1 MELFQSPSGQAV
13 ARSLCSTTQG
23 AGLAEGTEAARVPRP
38 KAEVQPSL
46 SLLEDDEVGGQIQGT
61 QSELQTPGSPAHVLA
76 SEAPSPRNKLI
87 MPQAPEKG
95 SEPGFICSFY
105 TPSIGFF

>member
-1 MELFQSPSGQAV
+1 MLVGDQGRNP
-13 ARSLCSTTQG
+13 RSLCSTTQG
-23 AGLAEGTEAARVPRP
+23 AGLAEVTEAARVPIP
-38 KAEVQPSL
+38 KAEVQPRL
-46 SLLEDDEVGGQIQGT
+46 SLLEDGKVELGGQIQGT

-76 SEAPSPRNKLI
+76 SEAQSPRNKLI

-95 SEPGFICSFY
+95 SEPGFICSCY

>member
-1 MELFQSPSGQAV
+1 ME
-13 ARSLCSTTQG
+13 R
-23 AGLAEGTEAARVPRP
+23 TEAARVPIP
-38 KAEVQPSL
+38 KAEVQPRL
-46 SLLEDDEVGGQIQGT
+46 SLLEDDKVELGGQIQGT

-95 SEPGFICSFY
+95 SEPGFICSCY

>member
-1 MELFQSPSGQAV
+1 MGKRQ
-13 ARSLCSTTQG
+13 T
-23 AGLAEGTEAARVPRP
+23 ARVPKP

-46 SLLEDDEVGGQIQGT
+46 SLLEDNEVEPGRHIRGT

-76 SEAPSPRNKLI
+76 LEALSPRNKLI

-95 SEPGFICSFY
+95 SEP
-105 TPSIGFF
+105 